1 MKKTFTLLIAL
12 LALCVSS
19 WATQIGPIDGF
30 YYEVDGS
37 GNATLIKD
45 PTAVQGESYGSSVA
59 NGVVTIPASVNF
71 NSTDYPVKGIGEN
84 AFLNCYY
91 ITAIIVEEG
100 IEEIGNYAFF
110 SCGSLT
116 TVSLPSTITS
126 LGNNAFSYSSNFN
139 TLICKATLPPTF
151 GDFVFEYV
159 TAVEH
164 IYVPSANVAT
174 YKAAAGWSD
183 YATIIEAIPASV
195 TWNAAALESVNVSQ
209 YYGEYDPR
217 SKAVNGV
224 AVTATALGSEDNSSF
239 TTYEGNTSLYIE
251 NGGTITFTSFL
262 GNMTR
267 IVIHTDDKSGYGS
280 ATGWTWSDHDLI
292 WTGNASSVV
301 MTDGSAGRIT
311 SIDFTFASNDPE
323 PAPASTTITWEASDL
338 ATVEISQ
345 NASQEIKTITVTSVT
360 PDEWNDNCYFNNNN
374 SWPGFSMNNNGAL
387 TFAPKSDNL
396 TSIVIT
402 CDLYPSDMTLASGW
416 TWDGEHSQL
425 KWTGNE
431 ASVTLQGDGS
441 STSFTSGRIS
451 SIVFTVSSA
460 APAPTPTPA
469 GPSFIWAERQVSHV
483 DLSDNATSPV
493 IKNIILKRTDNTG
506 SCSFSGRHLSIT
518 NDASLTFQSI
528 VGELSKVVI
537 TCSSVYSTGTFSDGW
552 TYDNVNN
559 TYTWTGTPSDE
570 VTLSGE
576 LNFMISSIEFFY
588 TPAAAPRKG
597 DQFMGDYNQI
607 YEITGAQTAKLP
619 AQTIDHTLNIPAS
632 VEYYGDTYYVTEIDD
647 YAFYHN
653 EDLPNIMGGENIAK
667 IGAQAFDGCIRM
679 DEANIESTVL
689 DTIGDAAFYNCKL
702 MFSFMCETEFPPVL
716 GSSVFYNDNYLN
728 HIRVFTPSDYQTAD
742 GWNWYADKIGG
753 MYPTPAIGEQ
763 FFWYNQMTC
772 NLYEV
777 SSTDPREAKVL
788 PYNAEINAI
797 YPITREGTLV
807 IPEMADYMNFSYN
820 ITGIGA
826 NAYKNETNI
835 DLVVMPLAMKSI
847 ESGAFLGCTGV
858 EKVYFLWDDP
868 TTVSWYDKDK
878 GFEFKTA
885 TGGTKIFVPKG
896 KLEAYQTWA
905 PAWRDCM
912 IEGDVVDAVA
922 TEDPVGHARYYRTF
936 YDSSSDYMMPAGVW
950 AHAGYVEGGSF
961 MLSPVAFD
969 GQILPR
975 GTAVVLESDTREY
988 RLIPMG
994 NDAPL
999 YDGRNELVG
1008 TDENLEVSTLGTNS
1022 DKVYVLNTQATIGT
1036 DLKVGMGM
1044 YKYTGTT
1051 LGAHKAY
1058 LIYDAPAGS
1067 NSAPARFVFKHEN
1080 QATGVENVQS
1090 DKVQCTKVIRD
1101 GQLII
1106 IKDGKEYNAQGQKL
1120 R

>member
-19 WATQIGPIDGF
+19 WATQ
-30 YYEVDGS
+30 
-37 GNATLIKD
+37 
-45 PTAVQGESYGSSVA
+45 
-59 NGVVTIPASVNF
+59 
-71 NSTDYPVKGIGEN
+71 
-84 AFLNCYY
+84 
-91 ITAIIVEEG
+91 
-100 IEEIGNYAFF
+100 
-110 SCGSLT
+110 
-116 TVSLPSTITS
+116 
-126 LGNNAFSYSSNFN
+126 
-139 TLICKATLPPTF
+139 
-151 GDFVFEYV
+151 
-159 TAVEH
+159 
-164 IYVPSANVAT
+164 
-174 YKAAAGWSD
+174 
-183 YATIIEAIPASV
+183 V
-195 TWNAAALESVNVSQ
+195 TWDQADVQSVNVSCNGEY
-209 YYGEYDPR
+209 YYGPD
-217 SKAVNGV
+217 SKAVNGIS
-224 AVTATALGSEDNSSF
+224 VTANTPNSGSNSDYSSF
-239 TTYEGNTSLYIE
+239 SYNNYSEPYFSSISVGGNGTLTFSSVGNITS
-251 NGGTITFTSFL
+251 
-262 GNMTR
+262 
-267 IVIHTDDKSGYGS
+267 IVIHTDENGYGS
-280 ATGWTWSDHDLI
+280 ATGWTWSNEQHTLT
-292 WTGNASSVV
+292 WTGDAASVV
-301 MTDGSAGRIT
+301 MTDASVSNITSIDFTVSVPSSLSWDQATVQSINVSCNGEYYYGPDSKAVNGISVTANTPNSGSNSDYSSFSYNNYSEPYFSSINVSGNGTLTFSSVNMTSIVIHTDENGYGSTTGWTWSNEQHTLTWTGDAASVVMTDASVSNIT
-311 SIDFTFASNDPE
+311 SIDFTFASDEPE

-460 APAPTPTPA
+460 APTPTPTPA
-469 GPSFIWAERQVSHV
+469 GPSFIWAERQVDHV
-483 DLSDNATSPV
+483 DLSYNATSPV
-493 IKNIILKRTDNTG
+493 IKNIILTRTDNTG

-537 TCSSVYSTGTFSDGW
+537 TCSNVYSTGTLSDGW

-570 VTLSGE
+570 VTLSG
-576 LNFMISSIEFFY
+576 NINCQISSVEFFY

-647 YAFYHN
+647 YAFYQN

-667 IGAQAFDGCIRM
+667 IGVGAFYGCIRM
-679 DEANIESTVL
+679 DEANIESAVL
-689 DTIGDAAFYNCKL
+689 DTIGDAAFINCKL
-702 MFSFMCETEFPPVL
+702 LFSFMCETKFPPVL
-716 GSSVFYNDNYLN
+716 GSSVFHNDNYLN
-728 HIRVFTPSDYQTAD
+728 HIRVFTPTDYQTTD

-763 FFWYNQMTC
+763 FFWHNQMTS

-777 SSTDPREAKVL
+777 SSTSPREAKVL

-797 YPITREGTLV
+797 YPITRTGTLV

-835 DLVVMPLAMKSI
+835 DMVVMPLAMKSI

-999 YDGRNELVG
+999 YDGRNKLVG

-1022 DKVYVLNTQATIGT
+1022 DKVYVLNTQATIGS
-1036 DLKVGMGM
+1036 DLHVGMGM

>member
-19 WATQIGPIDGF
+19 WATQ
-30 YYEVDGS
+30 
-37 GNATLIKD
+37 
-45 PTAVQGESYGSSVA
+45 
-59 NGVVTIPASVNF
+59 
-71 NSTDYPVKGIGEN
+71 
-84 AFLNCYY
+84 
-91 ITAIIVEEG
+91 
-100 IEEIGNYAFF
+100 
-110 SCGSLT
+110 
-116 TVSLPSTITS
+116 
-126 LGNNAFSYSSNFN
+126 
-139 TLICKATLPPTF
+139 
-151 GDFVFEYV
+151 
-159 TAVEH
+159 
-164 IYVPSANVAT
+164 
-174 YKAAAGWSD
+174 
-183 YATIIEAIPASV
+183 V
-195 TWNAAALESVNVSQ
+195 TWDQADVQSVNVSCNGEY
-209 YYGEYDPR
+209 YYGPD
-217 SKAVNGV
+217 SKAVNGIS
-224 AVTATALGSEDNSSF
+224 VTANTPNSGSNSDYSSF
-239 TTYEGNTSLYIE
+239 SYNNYSEPYFSSINVSGN
-251 NGGTITFTSFL
+251 GTLTFSSV
-262 GNMTR
+262 NMTS
-267 IVIHTDDKSGYGS
+267 IVIHTDENGYGS
-280 ATGWTWSDHDLI
+280 TTGWTWSNEQHTLT
-292 WTGNASSVV
+292 WTGDAASVV
-301 MTDGSAGRIT
+301 MTDASVSNITSIDFTVSVPSSLSWDQATVQSINVSCNGEYYYGPDSKAVNGISVTANTPNSGSNSDYSSFSYNNYSEPYFSSINVSGNGTLTFSSVNMTSIVIHTDENGYGSTTGWTWSNEQHTLTWTGDAASVVMTDASVSNIT
-311 SIDFTFASNDPE
+311 SIDFTFASDEPE

-460 APAPTPTPA
+460 APTPTPTPA
-469 GPSFIWAERQVSHV
+469 GPSFIWAERQVDHV
-483 DLSDNATSPV
+483 DLSYNATSPV
-493 IKNIILKRTDNTG
+493 IKNIILTRTDNTG

-537 TCSSVYSTGTFSDGW
+537 TCSNVYSTGTLSDGW

-570 VTLSGE
+570 VTLSG
-576 LNFMISSIEFFY
+576 NINCQISSVEFFY

-647 YAFYHN
+647 YAFYQN

-667 IGAQAFDGCIRM
+667 IGVGAFYGCIRM
-679 DEANIESTVL
+679 DEANIESAVL
-689 DTIGDAAFYNCKL
+689 DTIGDAAFINCKL
-702 MFSFMCETEFPPVL
+702 LFSFMCETKFPPVL
-716 GSSVFYNDNYLN
+716 GSSVFHNDNYLN
-728 HIRVFTPSDYQTAD
+728 HIRVFTPTDYQTTD

-763 FFWYNQMTC
+763 FFWHNQMTS

-777 SSTDPREAKVL
+777 SSTSPREAKVL

-797 YPITREGTLV
+797 YPITRTGTLV

-835 DLVVMPLAMKSI
+835 DMVVMPLAMKSI

-999 YDGRNELVG
+999 YDGRNKLVG

-1022 DKVYVLNTQATIGT
+1022 DKVYVLNTQATIGS
-1036 DLKVGMGM
+1036 DLHVGMGM

>member
-12 LALCVSS
+12 LTLSVSS
-19 WATQIGPIDGF
+19 WAQTQIGPIDGL
-30 YYEVDGS
+30 YYEVNDVTGE
-37 GNATLIKD
+37 ATLIQD
-45 PTAVQGESYGSSVA
+45 PYSGSEYSSYSYSVVHDA
-59 NGVVTIPASVNF
+59 LVIPATVSDGDN
-71 NSTDYPVKGIGEN
+71 NYPVKSIGNRAFMQCGDITSVMIPEGVETIGAN
-84 AFLNCYY
+84 AFDGCQMLSNV
-91 ITAIIVEEG
+91 T
-100 IEEIGNYAFF
+100 
-110 SCGSLT
+110 
-116 TVSLPSTITS
+116 LPSTITS
-126 LGNNAFSYSSNFN
+126 LGSQAFAYIGNNAYTYRSIQTTIAIYAETPASYDNLFYQCN
-139 TLICKATLPPTF
+139 ALAL
-151 GDFVFEYV
+151 
-159 TAVEH
+159 AH
-164 IYVPSANVAT
+164 IYVPAASIEA
-174 YKAAAGWSD
+174 YKAAAGWS
-183 YATIIEAIPASV
+183 AHASIIEALPTVEWNQSEVTSV
-195 TWNAAALESVNVSQ
+195 SVLAMSDDYLHNFQ
-209 YYGEYDPR
+209 DPI
-217 SKAVNGV
+217 KGIK
-224 AVTATALGSEDNSSF
+224 VTAYSPTSSDYADFSYGNIYIHDNGIVTFAPSF
-239 TTYEGNTSLYIE
+239 GKLQ
-251 NGGTITFTSFL
+251 
-262 GNMTR
+262 R
-267 IVIHTDDKSGYGS
+267 IVISCDPEGYS
-280 ATGWTWSDHDLI
+280 SKDLAHLATGTGWS
-292 WTGNASSVV
+292 W
-301 MTDGSAGRIT
+301 DGST
-311 SIDFTFASNDPE
+311 MKL
-323 PAPASTTITWEASDL
+323 TWKGDA
-338 ATVEISQ
+338 
-345 NASQEIKTITVTSVT
+345 TSV
-360 PDEWNDNCYFNNNN
+360 D
-374 SWPGFSMNNNGAL
+374 L
-387 TFAPKSDNL
+387 T
-396 TSIVIT
+396 
-402 CDLYPSDMTLASGW
+402 C
-416 TWDGEHSQL
+416 
-425 KWTGNE
+425 
-431 ASVTLQGDGS
+431 DGS
-441 STSFTSGRIS
+441 SSGIYVGDIIS
-451 SIVFTVSSA
+451 VEFDYEYEE
-460 APAPTPTPA
+460 PATPTPTPTPA

-483 DLSDNATSPV
+483 DLQSLSESETKTTPV
-493 IKNIILKRTDNTG
+493 IKNIIASLKRTDAYGQCKFTDKELYIN
-506 SCSFSGRHLSIT
+506 SCGK
-518 NDASLTFQSI
+518 LTFKSI
-528 VGELSKVVI
+528 VGELTGITI
-537 TCSSVYSTGTFSDGW
+537 TCDPYNDVWNSDIQPSAEW
-552 TYDNVNN
+552 TYDSEAK
-559 TYTWTGTPSDE
+559 TFTWAGTPSEE
-570 VTLSGE
+570 VTISGNIDF
-576 LNFMISSIEFFY
+576 LISSIEFFY

-597 DQFMGDYNQI
+597 DQFMGYYNQI
-607 YEITGAQTAKLP
+607 YEITGAHTAKLP
-619 AQTIDHTLNIPAS
+619 AQTIDHTLDIPAS
-632 VEYYGDTYYVTEIDD
+632 VEYMGDTYYVTEIDD

-667 IGAQAFDGCIRM
+667 IGVGAFNGCIRM

-689 DTIGDAAFYNCKL
+689 DTIGDAAFINCNL
-702 MFSFMCETEFPPVL
+702 LLSFMCETEFPPVL

-763 FFWYNQMTC
+763 FFWHNQMTS
-772 NLYEV
+772 NLYQV
-777 SSTDPREAKVL
+777 TATSPREAKVL
-788 PYNAEINAI
+788 PYNATVNAI

-826 NAYKNETNI
+826 NAYKNETDI

-988 RLIPMG
+988 RLIPIG

-1022 DKVYVLNTQATIGT
+1022 DKVYVLNTQATIGG
-1036 DLKVGMGM
+1036 DLHVGMGM

-1067 NSAPARFVFKHEN
+1067 NSAPARFVFKHEQN
-1080 QATGVENVQS
+1080 TTDIENVQS